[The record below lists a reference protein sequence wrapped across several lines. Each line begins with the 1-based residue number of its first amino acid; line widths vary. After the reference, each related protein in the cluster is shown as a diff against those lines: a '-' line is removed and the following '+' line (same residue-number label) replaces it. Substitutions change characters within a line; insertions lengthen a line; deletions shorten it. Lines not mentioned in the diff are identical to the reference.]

1 MAEKNLYPTIHRY
14 IEHGNG
20 EYIKSLKQ
28 SVRKQMETRR
38 YYRMKFSGKFV
49 PYITD
54 AQVMEEVELFLE
66 TAPKIFARDMQL
78 IMNA

>member
-1 MAEKNLYPTIHRY
+1 
-14 IEHGNG
+14 
-20 EYIKSLKQ
+20 
-28 SVRKQMETRR
+28 
-38 YYRMKFSGKFV
+38 MKYSGKFV

-66 TAPKIFARDMQL
+66 TAPKIFERDMRI